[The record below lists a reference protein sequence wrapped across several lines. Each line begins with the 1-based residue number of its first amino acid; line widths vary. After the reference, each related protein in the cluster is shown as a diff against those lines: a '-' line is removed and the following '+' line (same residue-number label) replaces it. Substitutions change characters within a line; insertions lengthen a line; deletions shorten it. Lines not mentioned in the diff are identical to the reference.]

1 MLKNTLVQC
10 DRSHN
15 KQQLIYISLFLMKN
29 KYTLDEQ
36 LNRSTCYALCFAC
49 EVHILLKETL
59 FLFSDLH

>member
-15 KQQLIYISLFLMKN
+15 KQQLIYISLFLMKI

-36 LNRSTCYALCFAC
+36 LNESTCYALCFAC
-49 EVHILLKETL
+49 AGSYPSEGNTFFVL
-59 FLFSDLH
+59 